1 VELVPF
7 TLPHF
12 RAWASQ
18 LTFDSGEPVVIEPF
32 QADFL
37 ADVFAGVPEV
47 WFVVPEENGK
57 TTIVALLALYH
68 AEFRPRASVPVAASS
83 RDQAETLYRQ
93 AEGFVL
99 RDGSPLHRPI
109 YSEIQAAKG
118 KTKTD
123 VPRFTCLEGYR
134 RINHYT
140 GARIQIFAADDATGD
155 GVIPTLAILDEL
167 HRHRSLA
174 LYRTWA
180 GKLRKRGGQIVTI
193 STAGEP
199 GSEFEVT
206 REKIRREAAEVV
218 RTGSHVRAAGG
229 RVVLHEWALP
239 EKVDHEDM
247 AAVKAANP
255 FSGITVESLREKYSS
270 PTMTLPHWLRL
281 TCNRPTRAE
290 NSAITETEWA
300 KQRTD
305 ERIPEGV
312 PVYLGLDVAWKWDTT
327 AAVPLW
333 MREPTFRLLGAA
345 EVLTPPRDGSSLD
358 PAKVEAMLLGI
369 HARNPIHTVVMDMS
383 RAEQLASWI
392 EAEIG
397 AVVIDR
403 SQTNTFAVQDF
414 DRFMEA
420 LRKGWLWHTGDEAL
434 TRHALNA
441 IARALPQG
449 DTRFDRPSQ
458 TRMSA
463 EQDRR
468 VIDALSAASM
478 VHSLA
483 AGPAPDSEPE
493 AFAAWA

>member
-1 VELVPF
+1 
-7 TLPHF
+7 
-12 RAWASQ
+12 
-18 LTFDSGEPVVIEPF
+18 
-32 QADFL
+32 
-37 ADVFAGVPEV
+37 
-47 WFVVPEENGK
+47 
-57 TTIVALLALYH
+57 
-68 AEFRPRASVPVAASS
+68 
-83 RDQAETLYRQ
+83 
-93 AEGFVL
+93 
-99 RDGSPLHRPI
+99 
-109 YSEIQAAKG
+109 
-118 KTKTD
+118 
-123 VPRFTCLEGYR
+123 
-134 RINHYT
+134 
-140 GARIQIFAADDATGD
+140 
-155 GVIPTLAILDEL
+155 
-167 HRHRSLA
+167 
-174 LYRTWA
+174 
-180 GKLRKRGGQIVTI
+180 
-193 STAGEP
+193 
-199 GSEFEVT
+199 
-206 REKIRREAAEVV
+206 
-218 RTGSHVRAAGG
+218 
-229 RVVLHEWALP
+229 LP

-312 PVYLGLDVAWKWDTT
+312 PIYLGLDVAWKWDTT

-397 AVVIDR
+397 ALVIDR

-441 IARALPQG
+441 IARGLPQG

-483 AGPAPDSEPE
+483 AGPTPAPPAAPE
-493 AFAAWA
+493 FIAL